1 MKKDFKGVA
10 SRIRTRIKPEN
21 RAFIKKNLAIAEQVN
36 SILRQRGWNQKIFAE
51 KLEKETS
58 EVSKWL
64 SGLHNLTLQ
73 SITKMESVLGE
84 DIITTPLEASEK
96 YREIQYIVFKVY
108 ARPNEVG
115 SEGNQDYSE
124 NASIEN
130 KICYNKVA

>member
-124 NASIEN
+124 NGSIEN

>member
-1 MKKDFKGVA
+1 MKKDYKSVA
-10 SRIRTRIKPEN
+10 SRIRERIKPEN
-21 RAFIKKNLAIAEQVN
+21 KAFIKKNLAIAEQVDF
-36 SILRQRGWNQKIFAE
+36 IIKQRGWSQKVFAK

-96 YREIQYIVFKVY
+96 YKEIQYIVFKVY
-108 ARPNEVG
+108 ARPNEAF
-115 SEGNQDYSE
+115 SEENQDYSE

-130 KICYNKVA
+130 KTCYNKVA